1 MPLTPGTKL
10 GPYEIVAPLGAGGM
24 GEVYRARDTRL
35 DRTVAI
41 KILPEEFAV
50 DPERVRRF
58 EQESRS
64 VAALSHPNIV
74 AIYDV
79 GAQDGVRFLVTEF
92 LEGKTLRERLQEG
105 SLSVNKAVDYGL
117 QIARGLAGA
126 HDRGII
132 HRDLKPENVF
142 ITRDGHAKLLDF
154 GLARVRAAAAS
165 ATDKTLGSSTSP
177 GMVMGTVGY
186 MSPEQVRG
194 EAVDPRTD
202 IFSFGAVLYE
212 MLDGKRA
219 FTGDTSVEVMTAI
232 LKSEPAQFDS
242 ELKVSPGLE
251 RIVRHCLEK
260 SPNER
265 FQTARDLSF
274 ALEALSGTDSS
285 TANRAVQMSSRPRW
299 IGWAV
304 AAIALL
310 AIAALALV
318 TLRPSAPARR
328 MEFAIPVQGEISYLA
343 LSPDGQ
349 MLAYV
354 SPDENTGA
362 GVLYVQ
368 QIGSTTA
375 TRIDG
380 GGDAMYPFFSP
391 DHKYLAFFAAGKLKK
406 VPVTGGVPQNLAQ
419 VTDARGG
426 SWSSKDVILYA
437 PSSGGYL
444 WRVNPDGTGAAPVT
458 EKLFA
463 MDDSSHRF
471 PQFLPDGE
479 HFLFWSGSFDE
490 RRDNKT
496 TGIFFSSL
504 AAGEKKLLVNERSNV
519 GYVDG
524 ELLYLNDQNQLLATP
539 FNPRNGKVLGEPHV
553 VTGVV
558 GHYPSTY
565 WSTFSS
571 SANGLVVY
579 GTQASASKSQLTWYD
594 RAGKELGTV
603 GEPGILANPMISPD
617 QNNVAVDVA
626 DIRSKNIDVWIEG
639 LTHNSLSRF
648 TFDPAEETIGAW
660 SRDGSMI
667 AWRSAGEHV
676 LSIKK
681 SGGLEPEKVLIKGP
695 SPGDTLPNS
704 WTPDGKQILVTWQSV
719 RGGSDLMLISTDGTK
734 TPFLASGASESN
746 GQISPDGKW
755 VVYASNESGD
765 WEIYATTFPTP
776 SGKLQVSRGGGTE
789 PRWRGDG
796 KEIFYLAPG
805 SMLTAVSVTEGNG
818 TLLFSTLQ
826 PLFQMHGRA
835 PISSSDLFT
844 YDVARDGRRFL
855 VNRYLKPTYVQPLNI
870 ILNAEGSQ
878 EPASH

>member
-1 MPLTPGTKL
+1 MPLTADTKL
-10 GPYEIVAPLGAGGM
+10 GPYEIIAPLGAGGM
-24 GEVYRARDTRL
+24 GEVYRARDSRL
-35 DRTVAI
+35 NRTVAI
-41 KILPEEFAV
+41 KILPEEFAA
-50 DPERVRRF
+50 DAERVRRF

-64 VAALSHPNIV
+64 VAALNHPNIV

-79 GAQDGVRFLVTEF
+79 GAQDGVRYLVTEF

-117 QIARGLAGA
+117 QIARGLAAA
-126 HDRGII
+126 HERGII

-154 GLARVRAAAAS
+154 GLARVRAAS
-165 ATDKTLGSSTSP
+165 NDDKTIGSQTSP
-177 GMVMGTVGY
+177 GVVMGTAGY

-194 EAVDPRTD
+194 EAVDHRTD

-251 RIVRHCLEK
+251 RIVHHCLEK
-260 SPNER
+260 SPNDR

-285 TANRAVQMSSRPRW
+285 MATRAVKMASRPHW
-299 IGWAV
+299 IGWALG
-304 AAIALL
+304 AIALL
-310 AIAALALV
+310 AVVALALI

-349 MLAYV
+349 MIAYV

-368 QIGSTTA
+368 QVGSTTA
-375 TRIDG
+375 TRMNGADG
-380 GGDAMYPFFSP
+380 ATYPFLSP
-391 DHKYLAFFAAGKLKK
+391 DHTYVAFFAGGKLKK
-406 VPVTGGVPQNLAQ
+406 MAINGGVPQNLAQ

-426 SWSSKDVILYA
+426 SWGSKDVILYA

-444 WRVNPDGTGAAPVT
+444 WRVNPDGTGALPVT
-458 EKLFA
+458 DKLF
-463 MDDSSHRF
+463 DQTDSSHRF
-471 PQFLPDGE
+471 PVFLPDGE
-479 HFLFWSGSFDE
+479 HFLFWSGNFDE
-490 RRDNKT
+490 RRDNQT
-496 TGIFFSSL
+496 TGIYFSSL
-504 AAGEKKLLVNERSNV
+504 AANQKQLVVRQRSNI

-524 ELLYLNDQNQLLATP
+524 ELLYVSDQNALLASP
-539 FNPRNGKVLGEPHV
+539 LNPKNGKLLGEPHV
-553 VTGVV
+553 VTGLV
-558 GHYPSTY
+558 GYYPSTY
-565 WSTFSS
+565 WSTFA
-571 SANGLVVY
+571 SATTGTVVY
-579 GTQASASKSQLTWYD
+579 GSLVSASKSQLTWYD
-594 RAGKELGTV
+594 RTGKELGTV

-617 QNNVAVDVA
+617 QANVTVDVA
-626 DIRSKNIDVWIEG
+626 DIKSKNIDVWIEG

-648 TFDPAEETIGAW
+648 TFDPAEETIGVW
-660 SRDGSMI
+660 SRDGSTI
-667 AWRSAGEHV
+667 AWRSAGDDV

-681 SGGLEPEKVLIKGP
+681 SGGLESAKVLVKAP
-695 SPGDTLPNS
+695 SPGDTLPTC
-704 WTPDGKQILVTWQSV
+704 WTPDGKQILTTYQSV
-719 RGGSDLMLISTDGTK
+719 RGGSSLVLISVDGTR
-734 TPFLASGASESN
+734 TPFLNSGASQTN

-755 VVYASNESGD
+755 LIYASNESGD

-776 SGKLQVSRGGGTE
+776 TGKLQVSRGGGTE

-805 SMLTAVSVTEGNG
+805 SMLTAVSVTEGTG
-818 TLLFSTLQ
+818 TLLFGTLQ

-835 PISSSDLFT
+835 PISSTDLFT

-855 VNRYLKPTYVQPLNI
+855 VNRYLKPTNVQPLNI
-870 ILNAEGSQ
+870 ILNSEGPQ
-878 EPASH
+878 

>member
-1 MPLTPGTKL
+1 MALTQATKL
-10 GPYEIVAPLGAGGM
+10 GPYEIIAPLGAGGM
-24 GEVYRARDTRL
+24 GEVYRARDSRL

-41 KILPEEFAV
+41 KILPEEFAS

-64 VAALSHPNIV
+64 VAALNHPNIV

-79 GAQDGVRFLVTEF
+79 GSQDGVRYLVTEF

-105 SLSVNKAVDYGL
+105 ALSVNKAVDYGL
-117 QIARGLAGA
+117 QIARGLAAA
-126 HDRGII
+126 HERGII

-154 GLARVRAAAAS
+154 GLARVRTAS
-165 ATDKTLGSSTSP
+165 GSEATIGSQTSP
-177 GMVMGTVGY
+177 GVVMGTAGY

-194 EAVDPRTD
+194 EEVDARTD

-212 MLDGKRA
+212 MLGGKRA
-219 FTGDTSVEVMTAI
+219 FTGDSSVEVMTAI
-232 LKSEPAQFDS
+232 LKSEPPQFDA

-260 SPNER
+260 NPNDR

-285 TANRAVQMSSRPRW
+285 TATRAVKVASRPRW
-299 IGWAV
+299 IGWALGT
-304 AAIALL
+304 IALL
-310 AIAALALV
+310 ALAAAVLMM
-318 TLRPSAPARR
+318 LRPNVAMHR

-343 LSPDGQ
+343 LSSDGK

-362 GVLYVQ
+362 GALYVQ
-368 QIGSTTA
+368 QVGSTSVTRMSGAENA
-375 TRIDG
+375 T
-380 GGDAMYPFFSP
+380 YPFFSP
-391 DHKYLAFFAAGKLKK
+391 DHQSVAFFADGKLKK
-406 VPVTGGVPQNLAQ
+406 MPVSGGVPQNLAQ

-426 SWSSKDVILYA
+426 SWGSKDVILYA

-444 WRVNPDGTGAAPVT
+444 WRVNPDGTGVAQVT
-458 EKLFA
+458 EKLFGK
-463 MDDSSHRF
+463 DDASHRF
-471 PQFLPDGE
+471 PLFLPDGE

-496 TGIFFSSL
+496 TGIYFSSL
-504 AAGEKKLLVNERSNV
+504 AGQEKALIVNERSNV
-519 GYVDG
+519 GYLDG
-524 ELLYLNDQNQLLATP
+524 QLLYTNDQNALLAAP
-539 FNPRNGKVLGEPHV
+539 FNSRNGKMLGEPHV

-565 WSTFSS
+565 WSTFASA
-571 SANGLVVY
+571 ANGTVVY
-579 GTQASASKSQLTWYD
+579 GTQASASRSQLTWYD
-594 RAGKELGTV
+594 RTGKELGTV

-617 QNNVAVDVA
+617 QSSVTVDVA

-639 LTHNSLSRF
+639 LTHTSLSRF
-648 TFDPAEETIGAW
+648 TFDPAEETIGVW

-667 AWRSAGEHV
+667 AWRSAGDDV
-676 LSIKK
+676 LSYKK
-681 SGGLEPEKVLIKGP
+681 SGGLEPQKVLVKAP
-695 SPGDTLPNS
+695 SPGDTLPNA
-704 WTPDGKQILVTWQSV
+704 WTPDGKQLLVTYQSV
-719 RGGSDLMLISTDGTK
+719 RGGSSLQMISMDGK
-734 TPFLASGASESN
+734 RTPFLEGQGSKTN

-755 VVYASNESGD
+755 LVYASNESGD
-765 WEIYATTFPTP
+765 WEIYATTFPAPT
-776 SGKLQVSRGGGTE
+776 GKLQVSRGGGTE

-805 SMLTAVSVTEGNG
+805 SILTAVSVTEGDG
-818 TLLFSTLQ
+818 TLLFSALQ

-835 PISSSDLFT
+835 PISSTDLFT
-844 YDVARDGRRFL
+844 YDVSRDGKRFL

-870 ILNAEGSQ
+870 ILNAEGVQ
-878 EPASH
+878 EQAATH

>member
-1 MPLTPGTKL
+1 MPLTPGMKL

-24 GEVYRARDTRL
+24 GEVYRARDSRL
-35 DRTVAI
+35 DRTVAV
-41 KILPEEFAV
+41 KILPEEFAA
-50 DPERVRRF
+50 DTERVRRF

-117 QIARGLAGA
+117 QIARGLAAA
-126 HDRGII
+126 HERGII

-154 GLARVRAAAAS
+154 GLARVRAAS
-165 ATDKTLGSSTSP
+165 DTDKTLGSQTLP
-177 GMVMGTVGY
+177 GMVMGTAGY

-194 EAVDPRTD
+194 EVVDHRTD

-232 LKSEPAQFDS
+232 LKSEPPQFDS

-260 SPNER
+260 SANDR

-285 TANRAVQMSSRPRW
+285 TATRAMKVASRPRW
-299 IGWAV
+299 IGWALG
-304 AAIALL
+304 AIALL
-310 AIAALALV
+310 ALAALALI
-318 TLRPSAPARR
+318 TLRPSAPVRR

-343 LSPDGQ
+343 LSTDGQ

-368 QIGSTTA
+368 QIGTTTA
-375 TRIDG
+375 TRIEG
-380 GGDAMYPFFSP
+380 GGDATYPFFSP
-391 DHKYLAFFAAGKLKK
+391 DHKYLAFFAGGKLKK

-426 SWSSKDVILYA
+426 SWGSKDVILYA

-444 WRVNPDGTGAAPVT
+444 WRVNPDGTGAAAVT
-458 EKLFA
+458 EKLFGK
-463 MDDSSHRF
+463 DDASHRF
-471 PQFLPDGE
+471 PVFLPDGE
-479 HFLFWSGSFDE
+479 HFLFWSGNFDE

-496 TGIFFSSL
+496 TGIYFSSL
-504 AAGEKKLLVNERSNV
+504 AGKEKNLIVIGRSNI

-524 ELLYLNDQNQLLATP
+524 ELLYLNDQNQLLASP
-539 FNPRNGKVLGEPHV
+539 FNVKNGKTLGEPHV
-553 VTGVV
+553 VTGLV

-571 SANGLVVY
+571 SINGTVVY
-579 GTQASASKSQLTWYD
+579 GTATSASRSQLTWYD
-594 RAGKELGTV
+594 RNGKELGTV

-617 QNNVAVDVA
+617 QSHVTVDIA
-626 DIRSKNIDVWIEG
+626 DLRSKNIDVWIEG

-667 AWRSAGEHV
+667 AWRSAGDHP
-676 LSIKK
+676 LSFKK
-681 SGGLEPEKVLIKGP
+681 SGGLEAEKVLVNAP
-695 SPGDTLPNS
+695 SPGDTLPTC
-704 WTPDGKQILVTWQSV
+704 WTPDGKQILVTYQSV
-719 RGGSDLMLISTDGTK
+719 RGGSDLVLVSMDGTR
-734 TPFLASGASESN
+734 TPFLNSPASETN

-805 SMLTAVSVTEGNG
+805 SILTAVSVTEGDG
-818 TLLFSTLQ
+818 TLLFSALQ
-826 PLFQMHGRA
+826 PFFQMHGRA
-835 PISSSDLFT
+835 PFRLAIFSPMTL
-844 YDVARDGRRFL
+844 
-855 VNRYLKPTYVQPLNI
+855 
-870 ILNAEGSQ
+870 
-878 EPASH
+878 PATVSVFS

>member
-1 MPLTPGTKL
+1 MPLTADTKL
-10 GPYEIVAPLGAGGM
+10 GPYEIIAPLGAGGM
-24 GEVYRARDTRL
+24 GEVYRARDSRL

-41 KILPEEFAV
+41 KILPEEFAA
-50 DPERVRRF
+50 DTERVRRF

-79 GAQDGVRFLVTEF
+79 GAQDGVRYLVTEF

-117 QIARGLAGA
+117 QIARGLAAA
-126 HDRGII
+126 HERGII

-154 GLARVRAAAAS
+154 GLARVRAAS
-165 ATDKTLGSSTSP
+165 DTDKTLGSQTLP

-194 EAVDPRTD
+194 EVVDHRTD

-232 LKSEPAQFDS
+232 LKSEPRQFDS

-260 SPNER
+260 SPNDR

-285 TANRAVQMSSRPRW
+285 TATRAMKVASRPHW
-299 IGWAV
+299 IGV
-304 AAIALL
+304 ALGAIALL
-310 AIAALALV
+310 ALAALALIM
-318 TLRPSAPARR
+318 LRPSAPARR

-368 QIGSTTA
+368 QIGTTTA
-375 TRIDG
+375 TRIEG
-380 GGDAMYPFFSP
+380 GGGATYPFFSP
-391 DHKYLAFFAAGKLKK
+391 DHKYLAFFAGGKLKK

-426 SWSSKDVILYA
+426 SWGSKDVILYS

-444 WRVNPDGTGAAPVT
+444 WRVNPDGTGAAAVT
-458 EKLFA
+458 EKLFGK
-463 MDDSSHRF
+463 DDASHRF
-471 PQFLPDGE
+471 PVFLPDGE

-504 AAGEKKLLVNERSNV
+504 AGNEKTLIVTGRSNV

-524 ELLYLNDQNQLLATP
+524 ELLYLNDQNELLASP
-539 FNPRNGKVLGEPHV
+539 FNVRNGKLLGEPHV
-553 VTGVV
+553 ITGLV

-565 WSTFSS
+565 WSTFASS
-571 SANGLVVY
+571 VNGTVVY
-579 GTQASASKSQLTWYD
+579 GTVTSASRSQLTWYD
-594 RAGKELGTV
+594 RTGKQLGTV

-617 QNNVAVDVA
+617 QNHVAVDIA
-626 DIRSKNIDVWIEG
+626 DLRSKNIDVWIEG

-667 AWRSAGEHV
+667 AWRSAGDHP

-681 SGGLEPEKVLIKGP
+681 SGGLEAEKVLINAP
-695 SPGDTLPNS
+695 SPGDTLPTC
-704 WTPDGKQILVTWQSV
+704 WTPDGKQILVTYQSV
-719 RGGSDLMLISTDGTK
+719 RGGSDLVLVSMDGTR
-734 TPFLASGASESN
+734 TPFLNSPASETN

-776 SGKLQVSRGGGTE
+776 TGKLQVSRGGGTE

-805 SMLTAVSVTEGNG
+805 SMLTAVSVTEGRWHAAVFCAAAALPNAWQSADFVQRSVY
-818 TLLFSTLQ
+818 LRRRPRRPAFSREPILKANQ
-826 PLFQMHGRA
+826 RA
-835 PISSSDLFT
+835 AVEYHL
-844 YDVARDGRRFL
+844 
-855 VNRYLKPTYVQPLNI
+855 
-870 ILNAEGSQ
+870 E
-878 EPASH
+878 